1 MTSYIHKEKF
11 EVLELDGESVILNS
25 EAFMVTTLNE
35 VGGFC
40 WSLLH
45 EACTIRQ
52 IVQTVR
58 THYVIEDESIEQ
70 DIARFVTH
78 LMDCGLIRHAS

>member
-25 EAFMVTTLNE
+25 DAFMVTTLNE

-45 EACTIRQ
+45 EACTIQQ
-52 IVQTVR
+52 IIQTVR
-58 THYVIEDESIEQ
+58 THYAIEDEAIEQ
-70 DIARFVTH
+70 DIEQFVTH
-78 LMDCGLIRHAS
+78 LMDCELIRHAS